1 MDESMRIERASA
13 CDAEEIFNLYRSLID
28 EPYGTWSEEYPD
40 RKLVDE
46 DLAEQTVFVM
56 RDAQRRIVSAI
67 VMEQSD
73 EFDGMAPWYPD
84 VTRWIQLG
92 RLGVAKQ
99 MQGQGV
105 ARMMLAYAMDEAQ
118 RAGYEA
124 VRFLVGAKN
133 LPAQRS
139 YARFG
144 FEICGETFQWDE
156 HWLCYEKRLD
166 QADKA

>member
-40 RKLVDE
+40 RELVDE

-73 EFDGMAPWYPD
+73 
-84 VTRWIQLG
+84 
-92 RLGVAKQ
+92 
-99 MQGQGV
+99 
-105 ARMMLAYAMDEAQ
+105 
-118 RAGYEA
+118 
-124 VRFLVGAKN
+124 
-133 LPAQRS
+133 
-139 YARFG
+139 
-144 FEICGETFQWDE
+144 
-156 HWLCYEKRLD
+156 
-166 QADKA
+166 